1 MDLQLK
7 GKSVL
12 VTAASKGLGKAI
24 ATEFA
29 QEGANVLISSRSESS
44 LASTVREIKKKTGNE
59 NVSYIVCD
67 MKNTEE
73 IRQMAEHA
81 VSVYGTVDVLVNNAG
96 GPPAGKFADMSD
108 EDWYHAFELNLLS
121 FIRTTRVVIPY
132 MKKQEIGHIVNI
144 ASSSIKQSLDN
155 LILSNTMRPAIV
167 GLAKSLAR
175 ELAED
180 NILINTVGPG
190 TIETDR
196 VLELNQKKSDKQGV
210 SVEEVKQEAVQQIPM
225 KRYGEPDEFAKAI
238 VFLASGANTYITGQS
253 LIIDGGQVKAL

>member
-12 VTAASKGLGKAI
+12 VTAASKGLGRAI

-29 QEGANVLISSRSESS
+29 REEARVLISSRSESA
-44 LASTVREIKKKTGNE
+44 LASTVREIKQETGNQ

-67 MKNTEE
+67 MKNAEE

-81 VSVYGTVDVLVNNAG
+81 VSVNGTVDVLVNNAG
-96 GPPAGKFADMSD
+96 GPPAGKFTDMSD

-121 FIRTTRVVIPY
+121 FIRTTREVIPH
-132 MKKQEIGHIVNI
+132 MKKQGLGHIVNI

-175 ELAED
+175 EFAED

-196 VLELNQKKSDKQGV
+196 VSELNQKKSDEQDI